1 MNPYQVLGISSDA
14 SDDEVKKAYRTLS
27 KKYHPDANIGNPRQ
41 AEYTE
46 KFKEVQT
53 AYKTIMDG
61 RKKGFTQQTYG
72 NQSTYSTGG
81 YQYSGNDQEAY
92 QEAAAFIQAKRF
104 QEALNI
110 LNQIQNKRS
119 VWFYYAAIAENGLGN
134 NIRAQEYAQTAANM
148 EPMNIQYILL
158 LNQLQGHQQQYRQ
171 TSQRYDS
178 PINMMN
184 CCYYMMCM
192 NCISLYCCGGHG
204 YYMCC

>member
-1 MNPYQVLGISSDA
+1 MNPYQVLGISPDA

-53 AYKTIMDG
+53 AYKMIMDG

-92 QEAAAFIQAKRF
+92 QEAAGFIQGRRF

-110 LNQIQNKRS
+110 LNQIRNKNS
-119 VWFYYAAIAENGLGN
+119 MWFYYAAIAENGLGN
-134 NIRAQEYAQTAANM
+134 NIRAREYAQTAVNM
-148 EPMNIQYILL
+148 EPMNMQYILL
-158 LNQLQGHQQQYRQ
+158 LNQLQGHQQQYHQ
-171 TSQRYDS
+171 TSQQYGNPAS
-178 PINMMN
+178 MMN
-184 CCYYMMCM
+184 CCYYLMCM
-192 NCISLYCCGGHG
+192 NFVSICCCGGRG
-204 YYMCC
+204 YHMCY